1 MMSTS
6 PRTPRRTRTLCL
18 AALLAAL
25 TVDLSAQGRGRRGQ
39 RGDAPPPAP
48 APAAKAAESEP
59 SKPKHYTAIVG
70 GDVYLGT
77 GQRVTGATVLIADD
91 KIEAI
96 GQGLTLP
103 EGTTVL
109 DAKGKIVSPG
119 FVAVVGNGMGAG
131 RSAPFADGVNPFD
144 PEIKQGLAAG
154 ITAFLAGSVGS
165 SSSPSGSN
173 AVVKLAWGDAKGM
186 VLKEDAVLGIAA
198 ELSLGDRDKLAE
210 SVKKAQEYLKA
221 VEDFPAQKAKD
232 PNAKE
237 PAVPPGT
244 DKILAVLRGQSVLWI
259 SLGGGGFGMFGGGRG
274 GGGGRADDLDA
285 IRQGLDTARLFGRGV
300 VLQKPVSA
308 WLLPDEIAA
317 TGSMVFLSPRDRRPA
332 DPQDPDRTGSNL
344 ASAAILARAGVPVAV
359 TCPVGMFGGAGVGTG
374 GILGQDLNTPQVDAA
389 FAVRGGMDNR
399 KALRTITLDAA
410 KMLGVERRIG
420 SLEPGKDADVLI
432 LDGDPLH
439 YATFVTTALVNGKVV
454 YEKANEPL
462 FRHITR

>member
-1 MMSTS
+1 MMPTPAGTPTRRLST
-6 PRTPRRTRTLCL
+6 L
-18 AALLAAL
+18 LLAGLLLTL
-25 TVDLSAQGRGRRGQ
+25 TVDATAQGRGRRGQ
-39 RGDAPPPAP
+39 RAAPPSPE
-48 APAAKAAESEP
+48 PAAAPKDEKAEAK
-59 SKPKHYTAIVG
+59 KPKQYTAIVG

-77 GQRVTGATVLIADD
+77 GQRLTGATVLIADD
-91 KIEAI
+91 KIEAV
-96 GQGLTLP
+96 GQNLTLP

-109 DAKGKIVSPG
+109 DAKGKTVSPG
-119 FVAVVGNGMGAG
+119 FVAVSGNGMGAG
-131 RSAPFADGVNPFD
+131 RTAPFADGVNPFD

-154 ITAFLAGSVGS
+154 VTSFLAGSVGS
-165 SSSPSGSN
+165 APNPSGSN
-173 AVVKLAWGDAKGM
+173 AVIKLAWGDAKGM

-198 ELSLGDRDKLAE
+198 ELSLGDREKLAE
-210 SVKKAQEYLKA
+210 SIDKAKEYLKA
-221 VEDFPAQKAKD
+221 LEEFPLQKAKD

-237 PAVPPGT
+237 PKVPPGA
-244 DKILAVLRGQSVLWI
+244 DKVLAVLRGEAMLWV
-259 SLGGGGFGMFGGGRG
+259 SLGGSRFGMFGRRG
-274 GGGGRADDLDA
+274 GGGGGDDLDA
-285 IRQGLDTARLFGRGV
+285 IRQGLSTAKLFGRGV

-308 WLLPDEIAA
+308 WLVPDEIAA
-317 TGSMVFLSPRDRRPA
+317 TGSMVFLSPRDRRAA

-374 GILGQDLNTPQVDAA
+374 GILGQDLNTPHVDAA
-389 FAVRGGMDNR
+389 FAVRGGLDNR

-410 KMLGVERRIG
+410 RLLGVDRRVG